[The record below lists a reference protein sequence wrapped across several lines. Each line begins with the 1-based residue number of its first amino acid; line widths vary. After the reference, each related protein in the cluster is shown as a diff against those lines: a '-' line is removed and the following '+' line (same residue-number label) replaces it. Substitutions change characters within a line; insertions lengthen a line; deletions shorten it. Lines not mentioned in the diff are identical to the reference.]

1 MFSSSNT
8 QNQILVKCMFWDLP
22 CMRHIHSEG
31 GCEILYR
38 APLSLLGS
46 FTMLCSC
53 KNNKKKIMMIT
64 LRKIAYKIINRSI
77 KFTRLDFWSDIN
89 HPVGS
94 VSIWQLQGPRFPD
107 SAYSMWVCPGFSYTS
122 RWTGDFKLL
131 ICVNV
136 KSCDGLA
143 SHLWCT
149 PSISRLYI
157 TPSVPGIDCGS
168 TVMLN
173 WN

>member
-22 CMRHIHSEG
+22 CIRHIHSEG
-31 GCEILYR
+31 GREILYR

-46 FTMLCSC
+46 LTMLCSC
-53 KNNKKKIMMIT
+53 KNNKKQKIMMLT

-94 VSIWQLQGPRFPD
+94 VSIWQLQVPSFQTQLTLCGFALGSHIPVGGLVILNCSSVLMWSPVMDWHPIYGVHPQYHVCISHPVFP
-107 SAYSMWVCPGFSYTS
+107 V
-122 RWTGDFKLL
+122 
-131 ICVNV
+131 
-136 KSCDGLA
+136 
-143 SHLWCT
+143 
-149 PSISRLYI
+149 
-157 TPSVPGIDCGS
+157 
-168 TVMLN
+168 
-173 WN
+173 